1 MADLADI
8 AQEQAE
14 AMAALTTK
22 PSQFDRPSRTDCI
35 ECGEDIPEKRQ
46 KLGGVIRCFECQ
58 NTLERKK

>member
-14 AMAALTTK
+14 AMQALTAR

-35 ECGEDIPEKRQ
+35 ECGEDIPMKRQ